1 MTHSQELLTFR
12 DVAIEFSPE
21 EWECLDPAQRALYR
35 DVMVENYRNLVFL
48 DISTRCMSK
57 ELPPKDNINNGE
69 LFQTLILERHV
80 SHDFDDFGLREVQ
93 QDVNKFETQWLY
105 EEKNYKGMTTSHYKN
120 LTCREDQQH
129 HKFWNNFPV
138 KHSVSVRNSK
148 SQYYKHDMMNKA
160 LKNKVG
166 SSGNKYRNCL
176 DSGLGLS
183 FHSHL
188 AELQRFQ
195 TQEEIHESNQ
205 VEKSTKKTSV
215 SLQKIPSS
223 VKTNIFN
230 KYGKVLTHSSLQTQ
244 HQKTPKREK
253 PYKCKECGKTFSHCS
268 TLATHQRIHSEQK
281 PYKCNECG
289 KVFNRF
295 SNLTRHQRIHTGE
308 KPYKCNVCGKDFMIR
323 SHLWGHERIH
333 TGEKPYKCNVCGK
346 AFSECSNLV
355 QHKRIHSG
363 EKPYKCNQCGK
374 EFITRSHL
382 WGHERTHTGEKPYK
396 CNECG
401 KAFSGS
407 SNLTQHKRIHAGE
420 KPYKC
425 NVCDKAF
432 SQNSSL
438 TVHQRIHTGEKPYR
452 CHECGKA
459 FKQYSSLSRHQ
470 NIHTGEKPYKCREC
484 DTVIN

>member
-1 MTHSQELLTFR
+1 MTLSQGRLTFR
-12 DVAIEFSPE
+12 DVAIEFSQE

-35 DVMVENYRNLVFL
+35 DVMVENYRNLLSL
-48 DISTRCMSK
+48 DISTRCMRK

-80 SHDFDDFGLREVQ
+80 SRDFDDFGLREVQ
-93 QDVNKFETQWLY
+93 QDVNKLETQWLY

-129 HKFWNNFPV
+129 HKSWNNFPG
-138 KHSVSVRNSK
+138 KHSVSIRNSK
-148 SQYYKHDMMNKA
+148 SQYYKHDMTNKA
-160 LKNKVG
+160 LKYKVG
-166 SSGNKYRNCL
+166 SSGSKHRNCS
-176 DSGLGLS
+176 DNRLGLS

-188 AELQRFQ
+188 AEQRFQ
-195 TQEEIHESNQ
+195 TQEEIHEGNQ
-205 VEKSTKKTSV
+205 VEKSAKKSSV
-215 SLQKIPSS
+215 SPLQRTPSS

-230 KYGKVLTHSSLQTQ
+230 KYGKVLTHSSLQTE

-268 TLATHQRIHSEQK
+268 TLATHQRIHSEPK

-452 CHECGKA
+452 CRECGKA

-470 NIHTGEKPYKCREC
+470 NIHRMK
-484 DTVIN
+484 I